1 MARKRYPQEFRDRV
15 VELSQSGRSVSSLAE
30 EFKLRPQTIRIWID
44 RANEP
49 EESDVSKEIRR
60 VRRELA
66 KVTEER
72 DILRKAAEWATKK
85 DLTKNPN

>member
-1 MARKRYPQEFRDRV
+1 M
-15 VELSQSGRSVSSLAE
+15 VELAESGRSVSSLAE

-49 EESDVSKEIRR
+49 EESHDSKEYRKLR
-60 VRRELA
+60 LELA

-72 DILRKAAEWATKK
+72 DILKAAADWVAKK
-85 DLTKNPN
+85 GSTNNPDQSSSS